1 MRSLLLSMLLCL
13 ALISCDGGGSD
24 AGSPTSLQDVPR
36 NRTLIL
42 GITLMTDYDS
52 FNPFILGT
60 SSPGFDYQYEPLY
73 FYNAY
78 EEEDNVIP
86 WIATGHEFNDDFTQV
101 TIHIRKGVTWSDG
114 HPWTAHDLKY
124 TVDMLKAH
132 APELAFSTDMDTW
145 VEKVEVPDDHTAVLT
160 LRSSNPR
167 FVFSYFTYNFGNG
180 IHIVPKHVW
189 EHQDPT
195 NFKNLDLASGLP
207 VVSGP
212 YSLALSQPLQRIWD
226 VRSDWWAATTGF
238 QDLPKVERIIYLP
251 QGDENKWVQMFID
264 DQMDMCIDLRPANI
278 KALLDANPRVTTW
291 SGRDLPYGYRD
302 WWPPV
307 LGFNNLEPPF
317 DDPEV
322 RWAVNYAIDRAQLV
336 DVGWQG
342 AGEYSL
348 LPFPDF
354 PPLAKYTAQ
363 VQDLVEKH
371 GVNVHDPAR
380 TAEIMRRKDWVLD
393 EEGLWVRD
401 GLRVKVPIVVYPGL
415 FQDFTPILVRQL
427 RNAGFDASFRMYS
440 DAYTN
445 ISQGTARAFIMGVG
459 GSVRD
464 PYFTLR
470 LFHSRYVKPTG
481 TATAYY
487 YRWSNAKFDRL
498 VDEMGKVAPDDPALI
513 PLFRDA
519 MDIWLAELPA
529 VPLLQWFHRIP
540 HNQTYW
546 TNWPSAENPY
556 MNSAFWVR
564 TVLIVLLGLEPTQT

>member
-13 ALISCDGGGSD
+13 ALISCGGGGSD

-42 GITLMTDYDS
+42 GITLLTDYDS

-78 EEEDNVIP
+78 VEEDNVIP

-180 IHIVPKHVW
+180 IHIVPKHIW

-264 DQMDMCIDLRPANI
+264 DQMDMCVDLRPANI

-380 TAEIMRRKDWVLD
+380 TAEIMRRKGWVLD

-487 YRWSNAKFDRL
+487 YRWSNAEFDRL

>member
-1 MRSLLLSMLLCL
+1 VPGLLLCL
-13 ALISCDGGGSD
+13 TLVSCGGSGD
-24 AGSPTSLQDVPR
+24 GSPTSLKQVPR

-42 GITLMTDYDS
+42 GIQLLTDYDS

-78 EEEDNVIP
+78 VGQDNVIP
-86 WIATGHEFNDDFTQV
+86 WIATGHEFNDDYTQV

-114 HPWTAHDLKY
+114 HAWTAHDLKF

-145 VEKVEVPDDHTAVLT
+145 VERVEVPDDLTAVIT
-160 LRSSNPR
+160 LRSPNPR

-180 IHIVPKHVW
+180 IHIVPKHIW
-189 EHQDPT
+189 EQQDPT
-195 NFKNLDLASGLP
+195 TFRNLDLASGLP

-212 YSLALSQPLQRIWD
+212 YRLALSVPLQRIWD
-226 VRSDWWAATTGF
+226 VRPDWWAAATGF
-238 QDLPKVERIIYLP
+238 QRLPKVERIIYLP
-251 QGDENKWVQMFID
+251 QGDENKWVQLIIND
-264 DQMDMCIDLRPANI
+264 EMDMCIDLRPANI
-278 KALLDANPRVTTW
+278 KALLDANPNVTTW
-291 SGRDLPYGYRD
+291 SGREPPYGYRD

-307 LGFNNLEPPF
+307 LGFNNLEAPF
-317 DDPEV
+317 DDPQV
-322 RWAVNYAIDRAQLV
+322 RWAVNYAIDREQLV
-336 DVGWQG
+336 EVGWQG
-342 AGEYSL
+342 AGQYSL

-354 PPLAKYTAQ
+354 PPMRKYTSQ
-363 VQDLVEKH
+363 IQDLLEKH
-371 GVNVHDPAR
+371 GIDEHNPGK
-380 TAEIMRRKDWVLD
+380 TAQIMQSKGWALD

-401 GLRVKVPIVVYPGL
+401 SRRVKLPIVVYPGL
-415 FQDFTPILVRQL
+415 FQDFTPVLIQQL
-427 RNAGFDASFRMYS
+427 REAGFDASFRMYS

-445 ISQGTARAFIMGVG
+445 ISLGTARAFIMGVG

-470 LFHSRYVKPTG
+470 LFHSRFVEPTG
-481 TATAYY
+481 TPTPYY
-487 YRWSNAKFDRL
+487 YRWSNAEFDRL
-498 VDEMGKVAPDDPALI
+498 VDRMGQVSPDDPALI
-513 PLFRDA
+513 PLFRQA
-519 MDIWLAELPA
+519 MDIWLTELPV

-546 TNWPSAENPY
+546 SNWPSAKNPY

-564 TVLIVLLGLEPTQT
+564 SVLIVLLGLEPTQK

>member
-1 MRSLLLSMLLCL
+1 MKYRALLLLLCL
-13 ALISCDGGGSD
+13 TLGSCGGGSD
-24 AGSPTSLQDVPR
+24 SGSPTSLKQVPR
-36 NRTLIL
+36 NRTLIF
-42 GITLMTDYDS
+42 GILLLTDYDS

-78 EEEDNVIP
+78 VEQDNIIP

-101 TIHIRKGVTWSDG
+101 TIHIRDGVTWSDG

-124 TVDMLKAH
+124 TVDMLRNH
-132 APELAFSTDMDTW
+132 APELAFSTDMATW
-145 VEKVEVPDDHTAVLT
+145 VEKVDVPDDLTAVISLT
-160 LRSSNPR
+160 APNPR

-180 IHIVPKHVW
+180 LHIVPKHIW

-195 NFKNLDLASGLP
+195 TFRNLDLASGLP

-212 YSLALSQPLQRIWD
+212 YRLALSQPLQRIWD
-226 VRSDWWAATTGF
+226 VRPDWWAATIGF

-251 QGDENKWVQMFID
+251 QGDENKWVQLFITD
-264 DQMDMCIDLRPANI
+264 EMDMCVDLRPANI

-317 DDPEV
+317 DDPQV

-336 DVGWQG
+336 EIGWQG
-342 AGEYSL
+342 AGEFSL

-354 PPLAKYTAQ
+354 PPLARYTAQ

-371 GVNVHDPAR
+371 GVNVHDPGK
-380 TAEIMRRKDWVLD
+380 TTEIMQSKGWVLD

-401 GLRVKVPIVVYPGL
+401 GQRVKVPIVVYPGL
-415 FQDFTPILVRQL
+415 FQDFTPVLIRQL
-427 RNAGFDASFRMYS
+427 RNAGFDATFRMYS

-470 LFHSRYVKPTG
+470 LFHSRFVEPTG
-481 TATAYY
+481 TPTPYY
-487 YRWSNAKFDRL
+487 YRWSNDEFDDL
-498 VDEMGKVAPDDPALI
+498 VDQMGQTSPDDPALI
-513 PLFRDA
+513 PLFRQT
-519 MDIWLAELPA
+519 MDIWLTELPA

-564 TVLIVLLGLEPTQT
+564 SVLIVLLGLEPTQK

>member
-1 MRSLLLSMLLCL
+1 MKYTLLGLLLCL
-13 ALISCDGGGSD
+13 TLASCGDSGD
-24 AGSPTSLQDVPR
+24 GSPTSLKQVPR

-42 GITLMTDYDS
+42 GVRLMTDYDS

-78 EEEDNVIP
+78 VGQDNVIP
-86 WIATGHEFNDDFTQV
+86 WIATGHEFNDDYTQV

-114 HPWTAHDLKY
+114 HAWTAHDLKY

-145 VEKVEVPDDHTAVLT
+145 VERVQVPDDLTAVITLT
-160 LRSSNPR
+160 SPNPR

-180 IHIVPKHVW
+180 IHIVPKHIW
-189 EHQDPT
+189 EQQDPT
-195 NFKNLDLASGLP
+195 TFKNLDLESGLP

-212 YSLALSQPLQRIWD
+212 YRLALSVPLQRIWD
-226 VRSDWWAATTGF
+226 VRPDWWAATIGF
-238 QDLPKVERIIYLP
+238 QRLPKVERIIYLP
-251 QGDENKWVQMFID
+251 QGDENKWVQLFIND
-264 DQMDMCIDLRPANI
+264 EIDMCIDLRPANI
-278 KALLDANPRVTTW
+278 TALLDANPNVTTW
-291 SGRDLPYGYRD
+291 SGRETPYGYRD

-307 LGFNNLEPPF
+307 LGFNNLEAPF

-322 RWAVNYAIDRAQLV
+322 RWAVNYAIDREQLV
-336 DVGWQG
+336 EVGWQG

-354 PPLAKYTAQ
+354 PPMRKHTSQ
-363 VQDLVEKH
+363 IQDLQEKH
-371 GVNVHDPAR
+371 GVDEHNPGK
-380 TAEIMRRKDWVLD
+380 TAEIMRSKGWALD
-393 EEGLWVRD
+393 VEGLWVRD
-401 GLRVKVPIVVYPGL
+401 GQRVKLPIVVYPGL
-415 FQDFTPILVRQL
+415 FQDFTPVLIQQL
-427 RNAGFDASFRMYS
+427 RKAGFDASFRMYS

-445 ISQGTARAFIMGVG
+445 ISLGTARAFIMGVG

-470 LFHSRYVKPTG
+470 LFHSRFVEPTG
-481 TATAYY
+481 TPTPYY
-487 YRWSNAKFDRL
+487 YRWSNAEFDRL
-498 VDEMGKVAPDDPALI
+498 VDRMGQVSPDDPALI
-513 PLFRDA
+513 PLFRQA
-519 MDIWLAELPA
+519 MDIWLTELPA
-529 VPLLQWFHRIP
+529 IPLLQWFHRIP

-546 TNWPSAENPY
+546 SNWPSAKNPY

-564 TVLIVLLGLEPTQT
+564 SVLIVLLGLEPTQK